1 MEDMIFK
8 ESIKLKEKYFKEGP
22 FVYELYGIMLHKGG
36 AFGGHYSAY
45 IKDLEINNLN
55 ENGNEDTWY
64 HFNDSFVNK
73 ISVTQLSDAFG
84 GNVNYA
90 NAYMLMYRLILKDNL
105 SLNIPI
111 DEIPYDILQ
120 DVQN

>member
-1 MEDMIFK
+1 MEEMIFK
-8 ESIKLKEKYFKEGP
+8 ESNELKQKYFKEGP

-55 ENGNEDTWY
+55 ENVYEDKWY

-73 ISVTQLSDAFG
+73 ISVT
-84 GNVNYA
+84 
-90 NAYMLMYRLILKDNL
+90 
-105 SLNIPI
+105 
-111 DEIPYDILQ
+111 
-120 DVQN
+120 